1 MGLLEVLKK
10 LANHYQYGID
20 NLPKDDDEIGDF
32 LCEQTLW
39 AGICNC
45 SLEKYKFNLPDDIFK
60 EYTFEKVPWLFETP
74 FLEQYETAKDVL
86 QKRLNVLNE
95 LIIKYEKEN
104 D

>member
-1 MGLLEVLKK
+1 MELLEVLKK

-20 NLPKDDDEIGDF
+20 NLPKDDKERDDF
-32 LCEQTLW
+32 LCEQKLLS
-39 AGICNC
+39 GMCKC
-45 SLEKYKFNLPDDIFK
+45 SLVRFDFELPVNIF
-60 EYTFEKVPWLFETP
+60 EGYRFEKVPWLFETP
-74 FLEQYETAKDVL
+74 ILEPYETAKDLL